1 MPRLRQLS
9 FALNVAKR
17 VQLHP
22 SRARSHARLF
32 VRSCSCSAPQQF
44 QNSINPGAQAS
55 QNAQLNPTT
64 TDPPTPPTDHRTLA
78 QTHDL
83 FITSPYSPGSPLL
96 LPNGA
101 YVFQKLQAFLRA
113 QYPQFGFQEVV
124 TPTIYKKSLWET
136 SGHWENYAEDMFSV
150 RGRGAS
156 GQTENADVGQDEEFG
171 LKPMNCPGHCLL
183 FRDEIKSYRDLP
195 IRYADFSALHRNEIS
210 GALTGLTRV
219 RRFHQDDAHIFC
231 RPDQILSEIQQTLR
245 FVGMVYD
252 TFGLG
257 PYKLLLSTRPE
268 DHFIGTVE
276 EWDRA
281 EQQLTDA
288 LNSSGRD
295 WAVNEG
301 DGAFYGP
308 KIDIILK
315 DAHGKEHQT
324 ATIQLDFQLPQRF
337 DLQYQ
342 ASPEELESPSQSAG
356 DRHIDPANRRPV
368 IVHRAIYGSLERF
381 MALLIEHYAG
391 KYPFWLSPRPAV
403 VLALNNDPKVLEHVR
418 HIQSVLSGLRS
429 PPPADTISQSRPTPQ
444 PLTAIHLP
452 VDIDISDR
460 SLGKKMLEARLKK
473 YNHIIVVG
481 AKEVETQ
488 SLQLQLVNQ
497 PREDAAVGLL
507 AKAVGREVGDA
518 DKHKSVIKVGMGVE
532 QARGYFEDLVN
543 GPWYRSTAVGEQG
556 KLHLDVREGTTC
568 FFDKHLGRSFLT
580 VPPRSQGFLSRR
592 LSIKRTRRALR
603 DTRALLPS
611 LPRRLTSTALHLPF
625 LTRIDDPYDMA
636 TSDNSPKWIEIVAIS
651 RARTHLLELLRRTA
665 YDRIITIRVKR
676 DGSSKEFQTYRGL
689 LYFHSNYFNKILN
702 RDF

>member
-1 MPRLRQLS
+1 LQKS
-9 FALNVAKR
+9 VTFSV
-17 VQLHP
+17 
-22 SRARSHARLF
+22 
-32 VRSCSCSAPQQF
+32 PQPDA
-44 QNSINPGAQAS
+44 NPV
-55 QNAQLNPTT
+55 LNPTT
-64 TDPPTPPTDHRTLA
+64 NDPPTPPTDHRALA

-113 QYPQFGFQEVV
+113 QYPQFGFHEVI

-150 RGRGAS
+150 QGRGAT
-156 GQTENADVGQDEEFG
+156 GQTEQAEAGQDEEFG

-231 RPDQILSEIQQTLR
+231 RPDQIVTEIDQTLK

-268 DHFIGTVE
+268 DHFIGTID

-281 EQQLTDA
+281 EGQLMTA
-288 LNSSGRD
+288 LDNSGRNWD
-295 WAVNEG
+295 LNEG

-315 DAHGKEHQT
+315 DSNGKEHQT

-342 ASPEELESPSQSAG
+342 ASPEELEPHALDKVG
-356 DRHIDPANRRPV
+356 GLLDRANRRPV

-391 KYPFWLSPRPAV
+391 KYPFWLSPRPAII
-403 VLALNNDPKVLEHVR
+403 LSLNQDPELLKHVAYL
-418 HIQSVLSGLRS
+418 QSVLSGLQL
-429 PPPADTISQSRPTPQ
+429 PDTSSDAIDNVSAKPKPQ
-444 PLTAIHLP
+444 PLSAIHLP
-452 VDIDISDR
+452 IDVDSSAR
-460 SLGKKMLEARLKK
+460 SLGKKIADAQKKK

-481 AKEVETQ
+481 PSEVSTK
-488 SLQLQLVNQ
+488 SLKLEVVNQ
-497 PREDAAVGLL
+497 PNMPVTETVLQETLGRELQQREKARGKPAVGMD
-507 AKAVGREVGDA
+507 VTE
-518 DKHKSVIKVGMGVE
+518 
-532 QARGYFEDLVN
+532 ARAYFERLVN
-543 GPWYRSTAVGEQG
+543 MY
-556 KLHLDVREGTTC
+556 L
-568 FFDKHLGRSFLT
+568 
-580 VPPRSQGFLSRR
+580 
-592 LSIKRTRRALR
+592 
-603 DTRALLPS
+603 
-611 LPRRLTSTALHLPF
+611 
-625 LTRIDDPYDMA
+625 
-636 TSDNSPKWIEIVAIS
+636 
-651 RARTHLLELLRRTA
+651 
-665 YDRIITIRVKR
+665 
-676 DGSSKEFQTYRGL
+676 
-689 LYFHSNYFNKILN
+689 
-702 RDF
+702 